1 MKHDHLCAIGHN
13 LADSM
18 ASGLGFVIGYYPM
31 DVFGEAALSPDG
43 LIEVD
48 FLHGRILCG
57 VVSDSLEAAAAHYAE
72 ALPEFCRT
80 NGAEATDF
88 EALSALFDATASQ
101 RRVFLKV
108 TDRRGRSSTTEYVGL
123 PLKRVRV
130 LDSLGRIRT
139 MPRRAGLAS

>member
-1 MKHDHLCAIGHN
+1 MKHDQLCAVGHN

-31 DVFGEAALSPDG
+31 DVFGEAALSPG
-43 LIEVD
+43 GSIEVD
-48 FLHGRILCG
+48 FLHGRILRG
-57 VVSDSLEAAAAHYAE
+57 VASDSLKAAAAHYAE
-72 ALPEFCRT
+72 ALPEFCRM

-88 EALSALFDATASQ
+88 EALSASFDATAFQ

-108 TDRRGRSSTTEYVGL
+108 TDRRGRRSTTEYVGV

-139 MPRRAGLAS
+139 ERRQSGLAS